1 MNFSSEII
9 SFYMQFEDGL
19 FAESHDDSVAKSELE
34 KLQVCVLK
42 LPFFF
47 AFIFITGLFYF
58 LLESCF

>member
-1 MNFSSEII
+1 
-9 SFYMQFEDGL
+9 MQFEDGL